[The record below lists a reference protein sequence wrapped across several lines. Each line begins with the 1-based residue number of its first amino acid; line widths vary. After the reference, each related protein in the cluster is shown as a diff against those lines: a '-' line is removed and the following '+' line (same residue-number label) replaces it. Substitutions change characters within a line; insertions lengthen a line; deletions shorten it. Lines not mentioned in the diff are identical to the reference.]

1 MHSARSLCD
10 IMSQSELTKI
20 CNNLLQISGTE
31 VNNTIFNL
39 KISLMQLFS
48 ARKAKAFAKASSIE
62 AFPALKKAL
71 QN

>member
-1 MHSARSLCD
+1 MCPQIEEQNEAK
-10 IMSQSELTKI
+10 M